1 MTDKARIKIAAV
13 VTALFLAAVSLAGIA
28 TRADTPQAAATPVPA
43 AALQQVPAAGTT
55 IAAADHEDGEDRED
69 DHDE

>member
-28 TRADTPQAAATPVPA
+28 TRTDAPKAVSATSVPA
-43 AALQQVPAAGTT
+43 AVQRATTAAPASPAGEY
-55 IAAADHEDGEDRED
+55 EDGEEGE
-69 DHDE
+69 HHE